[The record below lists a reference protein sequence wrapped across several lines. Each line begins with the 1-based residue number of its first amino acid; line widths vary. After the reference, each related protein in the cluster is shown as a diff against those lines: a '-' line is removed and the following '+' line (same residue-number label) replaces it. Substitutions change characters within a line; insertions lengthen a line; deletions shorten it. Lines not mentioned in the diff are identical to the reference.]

1 MFVFFIGLEGTGH
14 HLMKELLIHSPSLG
28 TLDELGLNQT
38 HKQLTRSLF
47 NRKHPEVAVLNSHC
61 SYNHDVNV
69 TALQQATVRLLRQIH
84 NQSKHLSS
92 SLTIP
97 LNCVN
102 GGFYSYPAGA
112 RQCLNYPNID
122 VLYDTCRKAGVNCKH
137 VLLYRNPFSI
147 LHSTTV
153 KRQFNSNILKGIHL
167 YTSMMN
173 IIYAQLL
180 AHADKTLG
188 CLGLLESNVTISGN
202 ETRMILQ
209 HLLGWTNDTVPE
221 FNDFV
226 DTIYQ
231 QPEILS
237 LDERQEMV
245 PPTLQVYMDSFIRA
259 HESVVQLCKE
269 QMRQR

>member
-1 MFVFFIGLEGTGH
+1 
-14 HLMKELLIHSPSLG
+14 
-28 TLDELGLNQT
+28 
-38 HKQLTRSLF
+38 
-47 NRKHPEVAVLNSHC
+47 
-61 SYNHDVNV
+61 
-69 TALQQATVRLLRQIH
+69 
-84 NQSKHLSS
+84 
-92 SLTIP
+92 
-97 LNCVN
+97 
-102 GGFYSYPAGA
+102 
-112 RQCLNYPNID
+112 
-122 VLYDTCRKAGVNCKH
+122 
-137 VLLYRNPFSI
+137 
-147 LHSTTV
+147 
-153 KRQFNSNILKGIHL
+153 
-167 YTSMMN
+167 MMN
-173 IIYAQLL
+173 VIYAQLL

-209 HLLGWTNDTVPE
+209 HLLGWTNDSVPE